1 MGVLFILIPIALAL
15 AAVGLFFFFAAVKD
29 GQFDDLDADAVRFL
43 QDD

>member
-1 MGVLFILIPIALAL
+1 VLFILIPAALAL
-15 AAVGLFFFFAAVKD
+15 GALGLFFFFAAVKD